1 MYDDNLGYDAEQ
13 AARLAQHLYESIL
26 DYPHVMDSAM
36 AIVGVVILSR
46 HVLEQA
52 ERQAAYHE
60 LPHAGAHIRQ
70 AFCSMVSHTDPQ
82 A

>member
-26 DYPHVMDSAM
+26 DYPHVMDSAT

-46 HVLEQA
+46 HVLG
-52 ERQAAYHE
+52 QAAYHE